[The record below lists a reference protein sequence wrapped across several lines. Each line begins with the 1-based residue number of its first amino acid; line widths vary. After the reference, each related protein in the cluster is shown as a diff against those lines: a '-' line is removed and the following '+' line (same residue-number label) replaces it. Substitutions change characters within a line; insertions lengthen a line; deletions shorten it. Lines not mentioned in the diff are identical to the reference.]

1 MVSKRRLV
9 GNLLFLALLF
19 VGIFHTF
26 LTVAFHAGYFLVAIG
41 TVVGSIVCLIAVNV
55 PAYLD

>member
-19 VGIFHTF
+19 VGLFHTF
-26 LTVAFHAGYFLVAIG
+26 LTVAFHAGYLPVAIG
-41 TVVGSIVCLIAVNV
+41 TVVGSLLCLIAVNV

>member
-9 GNLLFLALLF
+9 GNLIFLALLF

-26 LTVAFHAGYFLVAIG
+26 LTVAFNAGYFDIAIG
-41 TVVGSIVCLIAVNV
+41 TVIGSLICLIAVNV

>member
-19 VGIFHTF
+19 AGIFHTF
-26 LTVAFHAGYFLVAIG
+26 LTVAFHAGYFPVAIA
-41 TVVGSIVCLIAVNV
+41 TVVGAIICLIAVNV